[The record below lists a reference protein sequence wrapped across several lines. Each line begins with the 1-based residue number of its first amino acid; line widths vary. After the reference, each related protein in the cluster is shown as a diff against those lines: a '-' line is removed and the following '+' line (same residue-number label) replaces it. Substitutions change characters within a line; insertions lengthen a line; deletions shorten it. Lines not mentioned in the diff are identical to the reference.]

1 MKFFYFGQDQVSI
14 LIFDN
19 MEIKILPLHGYC
31 EEKVRG
37 MCKEGN
43 STVSDTVY
51 TQCYFHSL
59 KMDISRTA
67 LECWQLCIYLTTA
80 SDPQDRNQLTPNR
93 MIHTD
98 RHLLKLLKSLLLNPN
113 TRMKVGRNSLLRDH
127 HLRQYQM
134 ELSAGPL
141 SL

>member
-1 MKFFYFGQDQVSI
+1 MKFFYLGQDQVSI
-14 LIFDN
+14 LIFVN

-31 EEKVRG
+31 EEKVRCV
-37 MCKEGN
+37 CKEGS

-67 LECWQLCIYLTTA
+67 LECWQLCLCLTTA
-80 SDPQDRNQLTPNR
+80 SDPQDRNQLTPSHV
-93 MIHTD
+93 IHTD
-98 RHLLKLLKSLLLNPN
+98 RHLPKLLKSLLLNPN
-113 TRMKVGRNSLLRDH
+113 TRMKVGRNGLLRNH

-134 ELSAGPL
+134 GLRAGPL